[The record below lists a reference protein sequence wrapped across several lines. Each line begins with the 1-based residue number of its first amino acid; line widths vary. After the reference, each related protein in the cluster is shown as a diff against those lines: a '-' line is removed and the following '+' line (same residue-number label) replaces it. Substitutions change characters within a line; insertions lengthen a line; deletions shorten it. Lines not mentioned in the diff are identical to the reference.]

1 MQCVIDVKL
10 YNRSQITRTFLC
22 WNSLTQS
29 IFLLK
34 KFVGE
39 QQAVDTQDF
48 LLNTCQADK

>member
-1 MQCVIDVKL
+1 MLNFIIVPK
-10 YNRSQITRTFLC
+10 SHAP
-22 WNSLTQS
+22 SLTQS

>member
-1 MQCVIDVKL
+1 MLNFIIVPKSHAPFCVEIHWP
-10 YNRSQITRTFLC
+10 NQF
-22 WNSLTQS
+22 
-29 IFLLK
+29 FLLK